1 MRLPRARLRLMP
13 AARARYDVTLSDGV
27 ASWNTCRPSTRA
39 LLDFMEERE
48 PDDWGDPGRL
58 IDARLDRVLWVSQGR
73 PDAIGYRRPRLL
85 LNGSPVRASAR
96 HRRFL
101 RWHLPEDDPPP
112 HDDPD
117 CIIPP

>member
-1 MRLPRARLRLMP
+1 MP
-13 AARARYDVTLSDGV
+13 IARARYDVTLNDGF
-27 ASWNTCRPSTRA
+27 ACWNCGRPQTSA
-39 LLDFMEERE
+39 VLDMAEERE
-48 PDDWGDPGRL
+48 LDDWGDPGRL

-85 LNGSPVRASAR
+85 LNGSPVRLAAR

-112 HDDPD
+112 HDDPPCD
-117 CIIPP
+117 FPP